1 MPGSTIVGSENPSVP
16 FAPVLTGYRPIGDV
30 KLSLNTSHPLSDA
43 LPTVMQVEI
52 LSNATGEVG
61 FLNEGWWG
69 MNVEAGVTYNAC
81 EAL

>member
-1 MPGSTIVGSENPSVP
+1 MSGSTIVGSENPSVP

-43 LPTVMQVEI
+43 LHTVMQVEI
-52 LSNATGEVG
+52 PYNATGEVG

-69 MNVEAGVTYNAC
+69 MNVEAGVTYHAC
-81 EAL
+81 EAV